1 MCNYVGAT
9 PTFLLKHAIRYHKND
24 LLFKISCTNDGC
36 AASFRRLNSFY
47 AHVRRSH
54 PNVNLNLPV
63 DNGFE
68 NVENDCNDNRIAGNI
83 YCE

>member
-9 PTFLLKHAIRYHKND
+9 PTFLLKHVIRYHKND
-24 LLFKISCTNDGC
+24 PFFEISCTYDSC

-54 PNVNLNLPV
+54 ANVNLNLPV
-63 DNGFE
+63 DGFE
-68 NVENDCNDNRIAGNI
+68 NLENDCNDNRIADKI